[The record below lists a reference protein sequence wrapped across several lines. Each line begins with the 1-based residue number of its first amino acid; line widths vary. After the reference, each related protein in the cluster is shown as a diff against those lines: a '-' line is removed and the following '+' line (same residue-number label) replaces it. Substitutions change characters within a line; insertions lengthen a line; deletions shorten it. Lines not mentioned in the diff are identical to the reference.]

1 MKNDYVQRMAEDF
14 TELMLE
20 GASVGINHYEKVV
33 DPFKKHA
40 KKIISGRSRGRNERN
55 RSSSD
60 DSDYEDDRPRRSY
73 NDQYIPSR
81 SDRRSGGGGPVR
93 IVEEYERR
101 RGRTLSTGGDPYSG
115 GKPGPRCKT
124 ELTPLFFF
132 FFFSYFPCLISTMVT
147 NVRF

>member
-1 MKNDYVQRMAEDF
+1 MAEDF

-20 GASVGINHYEKVV
+20 GASVGIDHYEKVV
-33 DPFKKHA
+33 DPLKKHA
-40 KKIISGRSRGRNERN
+40 KKIISGRSRRRNERN

-60 DSDYEDDRPRRSY
+60 ESDYEDDRPRRSY
-73 NDQYIPSR
+73 NDQYTPSR

-115 GKPGPRCKT
+115 GKPDPRCKNRINPS
-124 ELTPLFFF
+124 LSFYPFF
-132 FFFSYFPCLISTMVT
+132 LISV
-147 NVRF
+147 V

>member
-1 MKNDYVQRMAEDF
+1 MAEDF

-40 KKIISGRSRGRNERN
+40 KKIISGRSRRRNERN

-60 DSDYEDDRPRRSY
+60 ESDYEDDRPRRTY
-73 NDQYIPSR
+73 NDQYISSR

-101 RGRTLSTGGDPYSG
+101 RGRTLSTGGDPYSE
-115 GKPGPRCKT
+115 GKPDPRCKT
-124 ELTPLFFF
+124 ESTPLFFF
-132 FFFSYFPCLISTMVT
+132 FFFSYFRCLISTMVT

>member
-1 MKNDYVQRMAEDF
+1 MAEEL

-20 GASVGINHYEKVV
+20 GASVGIDHYEKVV
-33 DPFKKHA
+33 DPLKKHA
-40 KKIISGRSRGRNERN
+40 KRIISSRSRRRNERN

-60 DSDYEDDRPRRSY
+60 ESDYEDDRPRRRY
-73 NDQYIPSR
+73 NDQYILSR
-81 SDRRSGGGGPVR
+81 SDRRSGGREPVR

-115 GKPGPRCKT
+115 GKPYQRCKT

-132 FFFSYFPCLISTMVT
+132 FFFSLNSVVLSQPWLLISD
-147 NVRF
+147 F